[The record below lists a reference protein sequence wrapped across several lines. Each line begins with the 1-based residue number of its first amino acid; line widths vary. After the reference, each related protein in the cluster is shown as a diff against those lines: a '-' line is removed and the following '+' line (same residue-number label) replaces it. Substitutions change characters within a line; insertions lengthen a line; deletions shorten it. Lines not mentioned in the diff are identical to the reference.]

1 MIVIDGK
8 DMILGKLASHV
19 AKELLK
25 KEEMIILNAEHI
37 IITGNKKDIMEK
49 YLKRRSIKPKQN
61 PSHRPKWPRV
71 PNLLVRR
78 VVRGMVPY
86 SSSRGREA
94 YKRLRVVEGIPEKYK
109 EKISD
114 KNYDKLKSKS
124 LKKFI
129 TVKQLCEYLGYNG

>member
-1 MIVIDGK
+1 MIVINAQ
-8 DMILGKLASHV
+8 DMILGKVASHV

-25 KEEMIILNAEHI
+25 KEEVVILNAEHI
-37 IITGNKKDIMEK
+37 VITGNKKEIMEK

-78 VVRGMVPY
+78 VVRGMLPY

-94 YKRLRVVEGIPEKYK
+94 YKRLRVEEGIPEKYK
-109 EKISD
+109 DKISTN
-114 KNYDKLKSKS
+114 NYDKLKSKC

-129 TVKQLCEYLGYNG
+129 TIKKLCESLGYNG